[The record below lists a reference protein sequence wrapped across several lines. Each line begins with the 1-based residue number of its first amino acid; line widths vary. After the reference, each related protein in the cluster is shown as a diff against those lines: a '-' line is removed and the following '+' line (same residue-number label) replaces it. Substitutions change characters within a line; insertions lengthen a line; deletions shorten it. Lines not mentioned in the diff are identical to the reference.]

1 MKRRIL
7 ATTSALAALAVMLSG
22 CARPNLPMT
31 TLEPK
36 SDLAHWIYHLF
47 IEITLWD
54 TLVMVIVLG
63 AFILAIFVFST
74 RVGDPTPAAEH
85 TAHSDIGLE
94 VAWTV
99 GPALILLF
107 ISIPTVRL
115 IFRSQP
121 AVAPK
126 GSLEIKVIA
135 HQWWWEFQY
144 TGLNIKTA
152 NELHI
157 PTGKTIRLNLI
168 TADVIHSFWVP
179 QLGAKRDVIPGQ
191 ENELTFIA
199 TIPGEYYGQCTEF
212 CGDSHANMRLRAFV
226 QTPEEFNAWVKDQTT
241 LPKVPDS
248 ASNPAGAAGAAIFA
262 NSPCT
267 TCHRIDGVSKGFIAP
282 DLSHFGSRTT
292 FAGSILPNTPQNVAK
307 WITDPDAIK
316 PGAHMPVLGIR
327 GRQLNDLVAYLESLK

>member
-1 MKRRIL
+1 MKRRIFAL
-7 ATTSALAALAVMLSG
+7 TSALAALAVAVSG
-22 CARPNLPMT
+22 CARANLPMT

-36 SDLAHWIYHLF
+36 SDLAQWIYSLF
-47 IEITLWD
+47 IEITIWD
-54 TLVMVIVLG
+54 AIVMVIVLG
-63 AFILAIFVFST
+63 SFFLAIFVFST
-74 RVGDPTPAAEH
+74 RVGDSAPVAPAS
-85 TAHSDIGLE
+85 AHSDIGLE

-107 ISIPTVRL
+107 IAIPTVRT

-121 AVAPK
+121 AVPPK

-144 TGLNIKTA
+144 PTLNIKTA

-157 PTGKTIRLNLI
+157 PTGRPIRLNLI
-168 TADVIHSFWVP
+168 SADVIHSFWVP
-179 QLGAKRDVIPGQ
+179 ALGAKRDVIPGQ
-191 ENELTFIA
+191 QNELTFIA
-199 TIPGEYYGQCTEF
+199 DVPGEYWGQCTEF

-226 QTPEEFNAWVKDQTT
+226 QTPGDFDKWVKDQTT
-241 LPKVPDS
+241 VPKAPDS
-248 ASNPAGAAGAAIFA
+248 ATNSAGAAGAKIFA

-267 TCHRIDGVSKGFIAP
+267 TCHRIDGVSKGFLAP
-282 DLSHFGSRTT
+282 DLSHFGSRSTL
-292 FAGSILPNTPQNVAK
+292 AGAILPNTPQNVAK

-327 GRQLNDLVAYLESLK
+327 GKKLNDLVAYLESLK

>member
-1 MKRRIL
+1 MKRRML
-7 ATTSALAALAVMLSG
+7 ALNSALAALAVMISG
-22 CARPNLPMT
+22 CAPRNLPMT

-36 SDLAHWIYHLF
+36 SNLGQWIYRLF
-47 IEITLWD
+47 LEVTFWD
-54 TLVMVIVLG
+54 ALVMLIVIV
-63 AFILAIFVFST
+63 AFVLAVFVFST
-74 RVGDPTPAAEH
+74 RVGDSTQTPTSA
-85 TAHSDIGLE
+85 AHSDVWLE

-99 GPALILLF
+99 GPSLILLL
-107 ISIPTVRL
+107 IAIPTVRT

-121 AVAPK
+121 AVPPK

-144 TGLNIKTA
+144 PSLHIKTA

-157 PTGKTIRLNLI
+157 PENRTIRLNLV

-179 QLGAKRDVIPGQ
+179 ALGAKRDVIPGQ

-199 TIPGEYYGQCTEF
+199 KVPGDYYGQCAEF
-212 CGDSHANMRLRAFV
+212 CGDSHANMRLRCFV
-226 QTPEEFNAWVKDQTT
+226 QTPANFQAWVKDQTA
-241 LPKVPDS
+241 LPKDPD
-248 ASNPAGAAGAAIFA
+248 AAANPAGAAGAKIFA

-267 TCHRIDGVSKGFIAP
+267 TCHRIDGVSKGFMGP
-282 DLSHFGSRTT
+282 DLSHFGSRATI
-292 FAGSILPNTPQNVAK
+292 AGAILPNTPQNVTK

-327 GRQLNDLVAYLESLK
+327 GEKLKDLVAYLESLK

>member
-7 ATTSALAALAVMLSG
+7 ALTSALAALAVMISG
-22 CARPNLPMT
+22 CARPDLPMT

-36 SDLAHWIYHLF
+36 SDLGQWIYHLF
-47 IEITLWD
+47 IEVTVWD
-54 TLVMVIVLG
+54 AIVMVIVLA
-63 AFILAIFVFST
+63 AFILAVFVFST
-74 RVGDPTPAAEH
+74 RVGDSAQPAASS
-85 TAHSDIGLE
+85 AHSDVGLE

-107 ISIPTVRL
+107 ISIPTVRT

-121 AVAPK
+121 PVPPT

-144 TGLNIKTA
+144 SSLHITTA

-157 PTGKTIRLNLI
+157 PTGRPIRLNLVS
-168 TADVIHSFWVP
+168 ADVIHSFWVP
-179 QLGAKRDVIPGQ
+179 VLGAKRDVIPGQ
-191 ENELTFIA
+191 QNELTFIA
-199 TIPGEYYGQCTEF
+199 DVPGEYYGQCAEF

-226 QTPEEFNAWVKDQTT
+226 QTPKNFDAWVKDQTT
-241 LPKVPDS
+241 LPKAPDA
-248 ASNPAGAAGAAIFA
+248 ASNPAGAAGATIFA

-267 TCHRIDGVSKGFIAP
+267 TCHRIDGVSKGFIGP

-292 FAGSILPNTPQNVAK
+292 LAGAILPNTPQNVAK
-307 WITDPDAIK
+307 WITDPAAIK
-316 PGAHMPVLGIR
+316 PGANMPVLGIR
-327 GRQLNDLVAYLESLK
+327 GKKLNDLVAYLESLK

>member
-1 MKRRIL
+1 MKRRISAL
-7 ATTSALAALAVMLSG
+7 TSALAALAVVISG
-22 CARPNLPMT
+22 CAPANLPMT

-36 SDLAHWIYHLF
+36 SDLAEWIYRLF
-47 IEITLWD
+47 IEITVWD
-54 TLVMVIVLG
+54 AIVMAIVLG
-63 AFILAIFVFST
+63 SFILAVFIFST
-74 RVGDPTPAAEH
+74 RVGDTTPTPPAS
-85 TAHSDIGLE
+85 AHSDIGLE

-107 ISIPTVRL
+107 IAIPTVRT

-121 AVAPK
+121 PIPPA

-144 TGLNIKTA
+144 PSLNIKTA

-157 PTGKTIRLNLI
+157 PTGRPIRMNLI

-179 QLGAKRDVIPGQ
+179 VLGAKRDVIPGQ
-191 ENELTFIA
+191 QNELTFIA
-199 TIPGEYYGQCTEF
+199 NVPGEYYGQCTEF

-226 QTPEEFNAWVKDQTT
+226 QTPGDFDKWVKDQAT
-241 LPKVPDS
+241 LPKVPD
-248 ASNPAGAAGAAIFA
+248 AANNPAGAAGATIFA

-267 TCHRIDGVSKGFIAP
+267 TCHRIDGVSKGFLGP
-282 DLSHFGSRTT
+282 DLSHFGTRTT
-292 FAGSILPNTPQNVAK
+292 LAGAILPNTPQNVAK

-316 PGAHMPVLGIR
+316 PGAHMPVLGMR
-327 GRQLNDLVAYLESLK
+327 GEKLNDLVAYLESLK